1 MNVLPNEEELMVKNA
16 AREFLEAECPPS
28 LARAI
33 EQDERGYSVE
43 LWEQMASLGWFGISL
58 PESYGGGGLPVSY
71 LALILEECGRAI
83 APVPFHSTAT
93 AALAVARYGSDE
105 QKQAILPR
113 VARGDLIMTWA
124 VQEQDPRMR
133 SDAIQCRG
141 EVEGDSLVI
150 SGVKHFVDNFAA
162 AELMVMAVRTAAPS
176 LHGSAG
182 DESASAGSAEGSA
195 GITLAVVPC
204 NAAGIT
210 ETRLTTLAK
219 DSQSKLTL
227 DGVRIPL
234 SNVIGAVND
243 GWPATSDMLDTG
255 TALLCAQIIGAAR
268 KDAEMAIEYAKN
280 RVAFGRPLA
289 GFQSIQH
296 LCADMLVWVDGAQLL
311 TYEALWK
318 LDAGLPYN
326 VEVSQ
331 AKAFTNDKCQA
342 TVRSSQQIHGGIGF
356 MMEFDLH
363 LWYRRVTAW
372 TMRLGTSFEHRARV
386 ARALLDQPGP
396 VRLGMNLEAVA

>member
-43 LWEQMASLGWFGISL
+43 LWEKMASLGWFGISL
-58 PESYGGGGLPVSY
+58 PESHGGGGLPVTY
-71 LALILEECGRAI
+71 LGLILEECGRAI

-93 AALAVARYGSDE
+93 AALAVARHGSD
-105 QKQAILPR
+105 QQQQAILPR
-113 VARGDLIMTWA
+113 AARGDLIMTWA
-124 VQEQDPRMR
+124 VQEQDPRLR
-133 SDAIQCRG
+133 ADAIQCRA
-141 EVEGDSLVI
+141 EVDGDNLVI
-150 SGVKHFVDNFAA
+150 SGVKHFVDNYSA
-162 AELMVMAVRTAAPS
+162 AELMVTAVRTAAPT
-176 LHGSAG
+176 
-182 DESASAGSAEGSA
+182 DDNE
-195 GITLAVVPC
+195 GITLVIVPT
-204 NAAGIT
+204 NAAGIA

-219 DSQSKLTL
+219 DSQSKLTM
-227 DGVRIPL
+227 DGVRVPL
-234 SNVIGAVND
+234 SNVIGEVNQ
-243 GWPATSDMLDTG
+243 GWPATSDMLDIG
-255 TALLCAQIIGAAR
+255 TALLCAQITGAAR
-268 KDAEMAIEYAKN
+268 KDAEMAIDYAKN
-280 RVAFGRPLA
+280 RVAFGRPIA

-296 LCADMLVWVDGAQLL
+296 LCADMIVWTDGAQLL

-318 LDAGLPYN
+318 LDSGLPFG

-386 ARALLDQPGP
+386 ARALLDQPGQ
-396 VRLGMNLEAVA
+396 VRLGMNLQPVG

>member
-1 MNVLPNEEELMVKNA
+1 MNVLPAEEELMVKNA
-16 AREFLEAECPPS
+16 AREFLDAECPPS

-58 PESYGGGGLPVSY
+58 PEAYGGGGLPVTY
-71 LALILEECGRAI
+71 LGLILEECGRAI

-93 AALAVARYGSDE
+93 AALAVANHGSDE
-105 QKQAILPR
+105 QKQSILPR

-124 VQEQDPRMR
+124 LQEQDPRLR
-133 SDAIQCRG
+133 ADAVQCRG
-141 EVEGDSLVI
+141 VVDGDSLVI
-150 SGVKHFVDNFAA
+150 NGMKHFVDNFAA
-162 AELMVMAVRTAAPS
+162 AEMVVMAVRTADPT
-176 LHGSAG
+176 
-182 DESASAGSAEGSA
+182 DDSA
-195 GITLAVVPC
+195 GISLVIVPT
-204 NAAGIT
+204 NSGGIT

-219 DSQSKLTL
+219 DSQSKIALEN
-227 DGVRIPL
+227 VRIPL
-234 SNVIGAVND
+234 SNVIGEVSQ
-243 GWPATSDMLDTG
+243 GWPATSEMLDTG

-296 LCADMLVWVDGAQLL
+296 LCADMIVAVDGAQLL

-318 LDAGLPYN
+318 LDAGLPYS

-363 LWYRRVTAW
+363 LWYRRVAAW
-372 TMRLGTSFEHRARV
+372 TMRMGTSFEHRARV
-386 ARALLDQPGP
+386 ARSLLAQPGR
-396 VRLGMNLEAVA
+396 VRLGMDIEAVA

>member
-16 AREFLEAECPPS
+16 AREFLEAECPPN

-93 AALAVARYGSDE
+93 AALAVARHGSDE

-133 SDAIQCRG
+133 SDAVQCRG
-141 EVEGDSLVI
+141 EVDGDGLTI
-150 SGVKHFVDNFAA
+150 SGVKHFVDNFSA
-162 AELMVMAVRTAAPS
+162 AELMVTAVRTAPPT
-176 LHGSAG
+176 
-182 DESASAGSAEGSA
+182 DDSA
-195 GITLAVVPC
+195 GITLVIVPT
-204 NAAGIT
+204 NAGGIT

-227 DGVRIPL
+227 DGVRVPL
-234 SNVIGAVND
+234 SNVIGEVNG

-255 TALLCAQIIGAAR
+255 TGLLCAQIIGAAR

-296 LCADMLVWVDGAQLL
+296 LCADMIVWVDGAQLL

-318 LDAGLPYN
+318 LDAGLPYS

-386 ARALLDQPGP
+386 ARALLDQPGQ
-396 VRLGMNLEAVA
+396 VRLGMNIEAVA

>member
-1 MNVLPNEEELMVKNA
+1 MNVLPSEEELMVKNA
-16 AREFLEAECPPS
+16 AREFLDAECPPS

-33 EQDERGYSVE
+33 EQDARGYSVE
-43 LWEQMASLGWFGISL
+43 LWEKMAALGWFGISL
-58 PESYGGGGLPVSY
+58 PEAYGGGGLPVAY
-71 LALILEECGRAI
+71 LGLILEECGRAI
-83 APVPFHSTAT
+83 APVPLHSTAT
-93 AALAVARYGSDE
+93 AALAIAGSGTE
-105 QKQAILPR
+105 QQRRDILPR

-124 VQEQDPRMR
+124 VPEQDPRLR
-133 SDAIQCRG
+133 PDAVQCRG
-141 EVEGDSLVI
+141 VVDGDSLVI
-150 SGVKHFVDNFAA
+150 TGVKHFVDNYSA

-176 LHGSAG
+176 DAN
-182 DESASAGSAEGSA
+182 A
-195 GITLAVVPC
+195 GITLAIVPT
-204 NAAGIT
+204 NAPGIA

-219 DSQSKLTL
+219 DSQSKLEL

-234 SNVIGAVND
+234 ANVIGAVNQ
-243 GWPATSDMLDTG
+243 GWPATQDMLDIG

-268 KDAEMAIEYAKN
+268 KDAEMAIEYARN
-280 RVAFGRPLA
+280 RVAFGRPIA

-296 LCADMLVWVDGAQLL
+296 LCADMIVWVDGAQLL

-318 LDAGLPYN
+318 LDAGLPYG

-386 ARALLDQPGP
+386 ARALLDQPGT
-396 VRLGMNLEAVA
+396 VRLGMNLDPVA

>member
-16 AREFLEAECPPS
+16 AREFLEAECSPD

-43 LWEQMASLGWFGISL
+43 LWEKMASLGWFGISL
-58 PESYGGGGLPVSY
+58 PESYGGGGLPVAY
-71 LALILEECGRAI
+71 LGLILEECGRAI

-93 AALAVARYGSDE
+93 AALAVARHGSAE
-105 QKQAILPR
+105 QQQSILPR

-124 VQEQDPRMR
+124 AQEQDPRLR
-133 SDAIQCRG
+133 ADAIQCRG
-141 EVEGDSLVI
+141 EVDGDSLAI
-150 SGVKHFVDNFAA
+150 SGIKHFVDNFSA

-176 LHGSAG
+176 
-182 DESASAGSAEGSA
+182 DDNA
-195 GITLAVVPC
+195 GITLVIVPT

-219 DSQSKLTL
+219 DSQSKLEL
-227 DGVRIPL
+227 DGVRVPL
-234 SNVIGAVND
+234 SNVIGEVNR
-243 GWPATSDMLDTG
+243 GWPAASDMLDIG
-255 TALLCAQIIGAAR
+255 TALLCAQITGAAR
-268 KDAEMAIEYAKN
+268 KDAEMAIDYAKN
-280 RVAFGRPLA
+280 RVAFGRPIA

-296 LCADMLVWVDGAQLL
+296 LCADMIVWTDGAQLL

-318 LDAGLPYN
+318 LDSGLPFG

-386 ARALLDQPGP
+386 ARALLDQPGQ
-396 VRLGMNLEAVA
+396 VRLGMNLQPVG

>member
-43 LWEQMASLGWFGISL
+43 LWEKMASLGWFGISL
-58 PESYGGGGLPVSY
+58 PESHGGGGLPVTY
-71 LALILEECGRAI
+71 LGLILEECGRAI

-93 AALAVARYGSDE
+93 AALAVSRHGSAE
-105 QKQAILPR
+105 QQQSILPR
-113 VARGDLIMTWA
+113 AARGDLIMTWA
-124 VQEQDPRMR
+124 VQEQDPRLR
-133 SDAIQCRG
+133 ADAIQCRA
-141 EVEGDSLVI
+141 EVDGDSLVI
-150 SGVKHFVDNFAA
+150 SGIKHFVDNFSA
-162 AELMVMAVRTAAPS
+162 AELMVTAVRTAAPS
-176 LHGSAG
+176 
-182 DESASAGSAEGSA
+182 DDNA
-195 GITLAVVPC
+195 GITLVIVPT
-204 NAAGIT
+204 NSAGIT

-219 DSQSKLTL
+219 DSQSKLTM
-227 DGVRIPL
+227 DGVRVPL
-234 SNVIGAVND
+234 SNVIGEVNQ
-243 GWPATSDMLDTG
+243 GWPATSDMLDIG
-255 TALLCAQIIGAAR
+255 TALLCAQITGAAR
-268 KDAEMAIEYAKN
+268 KDAEMAIDYAKN
-280 RVAFGRPLA
+280 RVAFGRPIA

-296 LCADMLVWVDGAQLL
+296 LCADMIVWTDGAQLL

-318 LDAGLPYN
+318 LDSGLPFG

-386 ARALLDQPGP
+386 ARALLDQPGE
-396 VRLGMNLEAVA
+396 VRLGMNLQPVG

>member
-1 MNVLPNEEELMVKNA
+1 MNVLPTEEELMVKNA
-16 AREFLEAECPPS
+16 AREFLDAECPPS

-58 PESYGGGGLPVSY
+58 PEAYGGGGLPVTY
-71 LALILEECGRAI
+71 LGLILEECGRAI
-83 APVPFHSTAT
+83 APVPFHSTST
-93 AALAVARYGSDE
+93 AALAVASHGSDE
-105 QKQAILPR
+105 QKQSILPR

-124 VQEQDPRMR
+124 VQEQDPRLR
-133 SDAIQCRG
+133 PDAIQCRG
-141 EVEGDSLVI
+141 EVDGDSLVI
-150 SGVKHFVDNFAA
+150 NGVKHFVDNFSA
-162 AELMVMAVRTAAPS
+162 AELVVMAVRTAAT
-176 LHGSAG
+176 G
-182 DESASAGSAEGSA
+182 DDGA
-195 GITLAVVPC
+195 GITLCIVPT
-204 NAAGIT
+204 NSAGIT

-219 DSQSKLTL
+219 DSQSKIAL
-227 DGVRIPL
+227 DNVRIPL
-234 SNVIGAVND
+234 GNVIGEVSN
-243 GWPATSDMLDTG
+243 GWPATREMLDTG
-255 TALLCAQIIGAAR
+255 TALLCTQIIGAAR

-280 RVAFGRPLA
+280 RVAFGRPIA

-296 LCADMLVWVDGAQLL
+296 LCADMIVWVDGAQLL

-318 LDAGLPYN
+318 LDAGLPYS

-386 ARALLDQPGP
+386 ARALLDQPGQ
-396 VRLGMNLEAVA
+396 VRLGMNIEAVA

>member
-16 AREFLEAECPPS
+16 AREFLAAECPPS
-28 LARAI
+28 LPRAI

-43 LWEQMASLGWFGISL
+43 LWEKMAALGWFGISL
-58 PESYGGGGLPVSY
+58 PESHGGGGLPVTY
-71 LALILEECGRAI
+71 LGLILEECGRAI

-93 AALAVARYGSDE
+93 AALAVARHGSSE
-105 QKQAILPR
+105 QQQAILPR
-113 VARGDLIMTWA
+113 IARGDLIMTWA
-124 VQEQDPRMR
+124 VQEQDPRLR
-133 SDAIQCRG
+133 ADAIQCRA
-141 EVEGDSLVI
+141 EVDGDSLVI
-150 SGVKHFVDNFAA
+150 NGIKHFVDNFSA
-162 AELMVMAVRTAAPS
+162 AELMVTAVRTAAPT
-176 LHGSAG
+176 
-182 DESASAGSAEGSA
+182 DDNA
-195 GITLAVVPC
+195 GITFVIVPT
-204 NAAGIT
+204 NSAGIT

-219 DSQSKLTL
+219 DSQSKLAM
-227 DGVRIPL
+227 DGVRVPL
-234 SNVIGAVND
+234 SNVIGEINQ
-243 GWPATSDMLDTG
+243 GWPATSDMLDVG
-255 TALLCAQIIGAAR
+255 TALLCAQITGAAR
-268 KDAEMAIEYAKN
+268 KDAEMAIDYAKN
-280 RVAFGRPLA
+280 RVAFGRPIA

-296 LCADMLVWVDGAQLL
+296 LCADMIVWTDGAQLL

-318 LDAGLPYN
+318 LDAGLPFG

-386 ARALLDQPGP
+386 ARALLDQPGQ
-396 VRLGMNLEAVA
+396 VRLGMNLQPVG

>member
-1 MNVLPNEEELMVKNA
+1 MNVLPSEEELMVKNA
-16 AREFLEAECPPS
+16 AREFLEAECPPN

-93 AALAVARYGSDE
+93 AALAVARYGSDA
-105 QKQAILPR
+105 QKQTILPR

-141 EVEGDSLVI
+141 EVDGDSLVV
-150 SGVKHFVDNFAA
+150 SGVKHFVDNFSA
-162 AELMVMAVRTAAPS
+162 AELMVMTVRTAPPT
-176 LHGSAG
+176 
-182 DESASAGSAEGSA
+182 DDSA
-195 GITLAVVPC
+195 GITLAIVPT
-204 NAAGIT
+204 NAGGIT

-219 DSQSKLTL
+219 DSQSKLSL
-227 DGVRIPL
+227 DGVRVPL
-234 SNVIGAVND
+234 SNVIGEVNG

-280 RVAFGRPLA
+280 RVAFGRPIA

-296 LCADMLVWVDGAQLL
+296 LCADMIVWVDGAQLL

-318 LDAGLPYN
+318 LDAGLPYS

-386 ARALLDQPGP
+386 ARALLDQPGQ
-396 VRLGMNLEAVA
+396 VRLGMNIEAVA

>member
-1 MNVLPNEEELMVKNA
+1 MNILPSEEELMVKNA
-16 AREFLEAECPPS
+16 AREFLDAECPPS

-58 PESYGGGGLPVSY
+58 PEVYGGGGLPVTY
-71 LALILEECGRAI
+71 LGLILEECGRAI

-93 AALAVARYGSDE
+93 ATLAVANHGTDK
-105 QKQAILPR
+105 QKQSILPR

-124 VQEQDPRMR
+124 VQEMNPRLR
-133 SDAIQCRG
+133 ADAVHCRG
-141 EVEGDSLVI
+141 VVDGDSLVI
-150 SGVKHFVDNFAA
+150 SGIKHFVDNFSA
-162 AELMVMAVRTAAPS
+162 AELVVMAVRTAAPS
-176 LHGSAG
+176 
-182 DESASAGSAEGSA
+182 DASAGIS
-195 GITLAVVPC
+195 LAIVPT

-219 DSQSKLTL
+219 DSQSKIAL

-234 SNVIGAVND
+234 SNVIGEINE
-243 GWPATSDMLDTG
+243 GWPATYEMLDTG
-255 TALLCAQIIGAAR
+255 TALLCTQIIGAAR

-296 LCADMLVWVDGAQLL
+296 LCADMIVAVDGAQLL

-318 LDAGLPYN
+318 LDAGLPYS

-386 ARALLDQPGP
+386 ARSLLDQPGQ
-396 VRLGMNLEAVA
+396 VRLGMNIEAVA

>member
-1 MNVLPNEEELMVKNA
+1 MNVLPSEEELMVKNA
-16 AREFLEAECPPS
+16 AREFLEAECPAS
-28 LARAI
+28 LAREV
-33 EQDERGYSVE
+33 EQDERGYSLE
-43 LWEQMASLGWFGISL
+43 LWEKMASLGWFGISL

-71 LALILEECGRAI
+71 LGLIIEECGRAI

-93 AALAVARYGSDE
+93 AAMAVAKFGTE
-105 QKQAILPR
+105 QQKEAILPR
-113 VARGDLIMTWA
+113 VARGELIMTWA
-124 VQEQDPRMR
+124 VQEQDPRLR
-133 SDAIQCRG
+133 AEVLQCRG
-141 EVEGDSLVI
+141 EVDGDSLVI
-150 SGVKHFVDNFAA
+150 TGGKHFVDNFSA
-162 AELMVMAVRTAAPS
+162 AELMVMAVRT
-176 LHGSAG
+176 G
-182 DESASAGSAEGSA
+182 ASSDDNA
-195 GITLAVVPC
+195 GITLALVPTDT
-204 NAAGIT
+204 AGVS

-219 DSQSKLTL
+219 DSQSKLNL
-227 DGVRIPL
+227 DGVRVPL
-234 SNVIGAVND
+234 SNVIGEVNQ
-243 GWPATSDMLDTG
+243 GWPATQAMLDIG
-255 TALLCAQIIGAAR
+255 TALLCTQIVGAAR

-318 LDAGLPYN
+318 IDQGLPYS

-372 TMRLGTSFEHRARV
+372 TMRLGTSFEHRSRV
-386 ARALLDQPGP
+386 ARALLDQPGK
-396 VRLGMNLEAVA
+396 VRLGMNLEPVA

>member
-1 MNVLPNEEELMVKNA
+1 MNVLPSEEELMVKNA
-16 AREFLEAECPPS
+16 AREFLDAECPPS

-43 LWEQMASLGWFGISL
+43 LWEKMASLGWFGISL
-58 PESYGGGGLPVSY
+58 PESYGGGGLPVTY
-71 LALILEECGRAI
+71 LGLILEECGRAI

-93 AALAVARYGSDE
+93 AALAVANHGSDQ
-105 QKQAILPR
+105 QKQSILPR

-124 VQEQDPRMR
+124 AQEQDPRLR
-133 SDAIQCRG
+133 PDAIQCRG
-141 EVEGDSLVI
+141 EVDGDSLVV
-150 SGVKHFVDNFAA
+150 SGVKHFVDNYAA

-176 LHGSAG
+176 
-182 DESASAGSAEGSA
+182 DDNA
-195 GITLAVVPC
+195 GITLVIVPT
-204 NAAGIT
+204 NAAGIA

-219 DSQSKLTL
+219 DSQSKLAF
-227 DGVRIPL
+227 DGVRVPL
-234 SNVIGAVND
+234 SNVIGELHQ
-243 GWPATSDMLDTG
+243 GWPAASEMLDTG
-255 TALLCAQIIGAAR
+255 TALLCTQIIGAAR

-296 LCADMLVWVDGAQLL
+296 LCADMVVWVDGAQLL

-318 LDAGLPYN
+318 LDAGLPYG

-386 ARALLDQPGP
+386 ARALLDQPGE
-396 VRLGMNLEAVA
+396 VRLGMNLQPVG

>member
-16 AREFLEAECPPS
+16 AREFLAAECPPN
-28 LARAI
+28 LPRAI

-43 LWEQMASLGWFGISL
+43 LWEKMAALGWFGISL
-58 PESYGGGGLPVSY
+58 PESYGGGGLPVTY
-71 LALILEECGRAI
+71 LGLILEECGRAI

-93 AALAVARYGSDE
+93 AALAVARHGSSE
-105 QKQAILPR
+105 QQQAILPR
-113 VARGDLIMTWA
+113 AARGDLIMTWA
-124 VQEQDPRMR
+124 VQEQDPRLR
-133 SDAIQCRG
+133 ADAIQCRA
-141 EVEGDSLVI
+141 EVDGDSLVI
-150 SGVKHFVDNFAA
+150 NGIKHFVDNFSA
-162 AELMVMAVRTAAPS
+162 AELMVTAVRTAAPT
-176 LHGSAG
+176 
-182 DESASAGSAEGSA
+182 DDSA
-195 GITLAVVPC
+195 GITLVVVPT
-204 NAAGIT
+204 NSAGIT

-219 DSQSKLTL
+219 DSQSKLAM

-234 SNVIGAVND
+234 SNVIGEVNQ
-243 GWPATSDMLDTG
+243 GWPATSDMLDVG
-255 TALLCAQIIGAAR
+255 TALLCAQITGAAR
-268 KDAEMAIEYAKN
+268 KDAEMAIDYAKN
-280 RVAFGRPLA
+280 RVAFGRPIA

-296 LCADMLVWVDGAQLL
+296 LCADMIVWTDGAQLL

-318 LDAGLPYN
+318 LDAGLPFG

-386 ARALLDQPGP
+386 ARALLDQPGE
-396 VRLGMNLEAVA
+396 VRLGMNLQPVG

>member
-1 MNVLPNEEELMVKNA
+1 MNVLPAEEELMVKNA
-16 AREFLEAECPPS
+16 AREFLDAECPPS

-58 PESYGGGGLPVSY
+58 PEAYGGGGLPVTY
-71 LALILEECGRAI
+71 LGLILEECGRAI

-93 AALAVARYGSDE
+93 AALAVVNHGSDE
-105 QKQAILPR
+105 QKQSILPR

-124 VQEQDPRMR
+124 MQEQDPRLR
-133 SDAIQCRG
+133 ADAVQCRG
-141 EVEGDSLVI
+141 VVDGDSLVI
-150 SGVKHFVDNFAA
+150 NGIKHFVDNFAA
-162 AELMVMAVRTAAPS
+162 AEMVVMAVRTAEPT
-176 LHGSAG
+176 
-182 DESASAGSAEGSA
+182 DDSA
-195 GITLAVVPC
+195 GISLVIVPT
-204 NAAGIT
+204 NSAGIT
-210 ETRLTTLAK
+210 ETRLSTLAK
-219 DSQSKLTL
+219 DSQSKIALEN
-227 DGVRIPL
+227 VRIPL
-234 SNVIGAVND
+234 SNVIGEVSQ
-243 GWPATSDMLDTG
+243 GWPATSEMLDTG

-296 LCADMLVWVDGAQLL
+296 LCADMIVAVDGAQLL

-318 LDAGLPYN
+318 LDAGLPYS

-331 AKAFTNDKCQA
+331 AKAFTNDRCQA

-363 LWYRRVTAW
+363 LWYRRVAAW
-372 TMRLGTSFEHRARV
+372 TMRMGTSFEHRARV
-386 ARALLDQPGP
+386 ARSLMAQPGR
-396 VRLGMNLEAVA
+396 VRLGMDIEAVA

>member
-1 MNVLPNEEELMVKNA
+1 MNVLPNEEELMFKNA

-43 LWEQMASLGWFGISL
+43 LWEKMASLGWFGISL
-58 PESYGGGGLPVSY
+58 PEAYGGGGLPVTY
-71 LALILEECGRAI
+71 LGLILEECGRAI
-83 APVPFHSTAT
+83 APVPFHSTST
-93 AALAVARYGSDE
+93 AALAVAGHGSEE
-105 QKQAILPR
+105 QKQSILPR
-113 VARGDLIMTWA
+113 AARGDLIMTWA
-124 VQEQDPRMR
+124 VQEQNPRLR
-133 SDAIQCRG
+133 PDAIQCRG
-141 EVEGDSLVI
+141 EVDGDSLVI
-150 SGVKHFVDNFAA
+150 SGTKHFVDNFSA
-162 AELMVMAVRTAAPS
+162 AELMVMAVRTGSPS
-176 LHGSAG
+176 DG
-182 DESASAGSAEGSA
+182 DA
-195 GITLAVVPC
+195 GITLVIVPT

-219 DSQSKLTL
+219 DSQSKLAL
-227 DGVRIPL
+227 DNVRVPL
-234 SNVIGAVND
+234 SNVIGEVNQ
-243 GWPATSDMLDTG
+243 GWAATSEMLDTG
-255 TALLCAQIIGAAR
+255 TALLCTQIIGAAR

-296 LCADMLVWVDGAQLL
+296 LCADMIVWVDGAQLL

-318 LDAGLPYN
+318 LDSGLPYG

-331 AKAFTNDKCQA
+331 AKAFTNDKCQS

-386 ARALLDQPGP
+386 ARSLLDQPGE
-396 VRLGMNLEAVA
+396 VRLGMNLQPVG

>member
-1 MNVLPNEEELMVKNA
+1 MNVLPSEEELMVKNA
-16 AREFLEAECPPS
+16 AREFLDAECPPS

-33 EQDERGYSVE
+33 EQDERGYSVA
-43 LWEQMASLGWFGISL
+43 LWEKMAGLGWFGISL
-58 PESYGGGGLPVSY
+58 PEAYGGGGLPVTY
-71 LALILEECGRAI
+71 LGLILEECGRAI
-83 APVPFHSTAT
+83 APVPLHSTAT
-93 AALAVARYGSDE
+93 AALAVAGHGTPAQQGD
-105 QKQAILPR
+105 ILPR

-124 VQEQDPRMR
+124 AQEADPRLR
-133 SDAIQCRG
+133 ADAIQCRG
-141 EVEGDSLVI
+141 EVDGDSLVI
-150 SGVKHFVDNFAA
+150 TGVKHFVDNFAA
-162 AELMVMAVRTAAPS
+162 AELVVMAVRTAAPS
-176 LHGSAG
+176 
-182 DESASAGSAEGSA
+182 AEHA
-195 GITLAVVPC
+195 GITLVIVPTR
-204 NAAGIT
+204 AAGIS

-227 DGVRIPL
+227 DGVRVPL
-234 SNVIGAVND
+234 SNVIGEIHQ
-243 GWPATSDMLDTG
+243 GWPAASEMLDTG
-255 TALLCAQIIGAAR
+255 AALLCAQIIGAAR

-280 RVAFGRPLA
+280 RVAFGRPIA

-296 LCADMLVWVDGAQLL
+296 LCADMIVWVDGAQLL

-318 LDAGLPYN
+318 LDAGLPYG

-342 TVRSSQQIHGGIGF
+342 AVRSSQQIHGGIGF

-396 VRLGMNLEAVA
+396 VRLGMNLAPVP

>member
-1 MNVLPNEEELMVKNA
+1 MNVLPSEEELMVKNA
-16 AREFLEAECPPS
+16 AREFLDAECPPS

-33 EQDERGYSVE
+33 EQDERGYSVA
-43 LWEQMASLGWFGISL
+43 LWEKMAGLGWFGISL
-58 PESYGGGGLPVSY
+58 PEAYGGGGLPVTY
-71 LALILEECGRAI
+71 LGLILEECGRAI
-83 APVPFHSTAT
+83 APVPLHSTAT
-93 AALAVARYGSDE
+93 AALAVASHGTPA
-105 QKQAILPR
+105 QQADILPR

-124 VQEQDPRMR
+124 AQEADPRLR
-133 SDAIQCRG
+133 ADAIQCRG
-141 EVEGDSLVI
+141 EVDGDSLVI
-150 SGVKHFVDNFAA
+150 TGVKHFVDNFAA
-162 AELMVMAVRTAAPS
+162 AELVVMAVRTAAPS
-176 LHGSAG
+176 
-182 DESASAGSAEGSA
+182 AEHA
-195 GITLAVVPC
+195 GITLVIVPTR
-204 NAAGIT
+204 AAGIS

-227 DGVRIPL
+227 DGVRVPL
-234 SNVIGAVND
+234 SNVIGEIHQ
-243 GWPATSDMLDTG
+243 GWPAASAMLDTG
-255 TALLCAQIIGAAR
+255 AALLCAQIIGAAR

-280 RVAFGRPLA
+280 RVAFGRPIA

-296 LCADMLVWVDGAQLL
+296 LCADMIVWVDGAQLL

-318 LDAGLPYN
+318 LDAGLPYG

-342 TVRSSQQIHGGIGF
+342 AVRSSQQIHGGIGF

-396 VRLGMNLEAVA
+396 VRLGMNLAPVP

>member
-1 MNVLPNEEELMVKNA
+1 MNVLPSEEELMVKNA
-16 AREFLEAECPPS
+16 AREFLDAESPAS
-28 LARAI
+28 LARAV

-43 LWEQMASLGWFGISL
+43 LWAKMAALGWFGISL
-58 PESYGGGGLPVSY
+58 PESCGGGGLPITY
-71 LALILEECGRAI
+71 LGLIIEECGRAI
-83 APVPFHSTAT
+83 SPVPIHSTST
-93 AALAVARYGSDE
+93 AGLAIAHFGSE
-105 QKQAILPR
+105 QQQQDILPR
-113 VARGDLIMTWA
+113 VARGELIMTFA
-124 VQEQDPRMR
+124 VQELDPRLR
-133 SDAIQCRG
+133 ADAVQCRA
-141 EVEGDSLVI
+141 EVDGDSLVLT
-150 SGVKHFVDNFAA
+150 GVKHFVDNYSA
-162 AELMVMAVRTAAPS
+162 AELVVMAVRTAPPT
-176 LHGSAG
+176 G
-182 DESASAGSAEGSA
+182 DSA
-195 GITLAVVPC
+195 GITLVIVPT

-219 DSQSKLTL
+219 DSQSKLNL
-227 DGVRIPL
+227 DGVRVPL
-234 SNVIGAVND
+234 TNVIGEIGQ
-243 GWPATSDMLDTG
+243 GWPATQTMLDTG
-255 TALLCAQIIGAAR
+255 TALLCAQIVGAAR

-296 LCADMLVWVDGAQLL
+296 LCADMVVWCDGAQLL

-318 LDAGLPYN
+318 MDKGLPFA

-386 ARALLDQPGP
+386 ARALLDQPGE
-396 VRLGMNLEAVA
+396 VRLGMNLEPVS

>member
-28 LARAI
+28 LARAV

-43 LWEQMASLGWFGISL
+43 LWEKMASLGWFGISL
-58 PESYGGGGLPVSY
+58 PETYGGGGLPVAY
-71 LALILEECGRAI
+71 LGLILEECGRAI
-83 APVPFHSTAT
+83 APVPFHSTST
-93 AALAVARYGSDE
+93 SALAVARNGTDE
-105 QKQAILPR
+105 QKQSILPR
-113 VARGDLIMTWA
+113 VARGELIMTWA
-124 VQEQDPRMR
+124 VQEQDPRLR
-133 SDAIQCRG
+133 PDAVQCRG
-141 EVEGDSLVI
+141 EVDGDALVI
-150 SGVKHFVDNFAA
+150 NGIKHFVDNFSA
-162 AELMVMAVRTAAPS
+162 AELMVTAVRT
-176 LHGSAG
+176 GSSTDDG
-182 DESASAGSAEGSA
+182 A
-195 GITLAVVPC
+195 GITLVIVPT

-219 DSQSKLTL
+219 DSQSKLAF
-227 DGVRIPL
+227 DGVRVPL
-234 SNVIGAVND
+234 TNVIGEVNG
-243 GWPATSDMLDTG
+243 GWPATSEMLDTG
-255 TALLCAQIIGAAR
+255 TALLCTQIIGAAR
-268 KDAEMAIEYAKN
+268 KDAEMAIDYAKN
-280 RVAFGRPLA
+280 RVAFGRPIA

-296 LCADMLVWVDGAQLL
+296 LCADMIVWCDGAQLL

-318 LDAGLPYN
+318 MDSGLPYG

-386 ARALLDQPGP
+386 ARALLDQPGQ
-396 VRLGMNLEAVA
+396 VRLGMNLQPVG

>member
-1 MNVLPNEEELMVKNA
+1 MNVLPSEEELMVKNA
-16 AREFLEAECPPS
+16 AREFLEVECPPS

-33 EQDERGYSVE
+33 EQDERGYSVG

-124 VQEQDPRMR
+124 AQERDPRMR

-150 SGVKHFVDNFAA
+150 SGVKHFVDNFSA
-162 AELMVMAVRTAAPS
+162 AELMVMAVRTAAPADD
-176 LHGSAG
+176 G
-182 DESASAGSAEGSA
+182 A
-195 GITLAVVPC
+195 GITLVIVPT
-204 NAAGIT
+204 NSAGIA

-219 DSQSKLTL
+219 DSQSKLAL
-227 DGVRIPL
+227 DGVRVPL
-234 SNVIGAVND
+234 SDVIGEVNG

-280 RVAFGRPLA
+280 RVAFGRPIA

-296 LCADMLVWVDGAQLL
+296 LCADMIVWLDGAQLL

-318 LDAGLPYN
+318 LDSGLPYS

-386 ARALLDQPGP
+386 ARALLDQPGQ

>member
-16 AREFLEAECPPS
+16 AREFLETECPPG
-28 LARAI
+28 LARAV

-43 LWEQMASLGWFGISL
+43 LWEKMASLGWFGISL
-58 PESYGGGGLPVSY
+58 PESYGGGGLPVTY
-71 LALILEECGRAI
+71 LGLILEECGRAI
-83 APVPFHSTAT
+83 APVPFHSTST
-93 AALAVARYGSDE
+93 AALAVARHGSDE
-105 QKQAILPR
+105 QKQSILPR
-113 VARGDLIMTWA
+113 VARGELIMTWA
-124 VQEQDPRMR
+124 VQEHDPRLR

-141 EVEGDSLVI
+141 EVDGDSLVVNGI
-150 SGVKHFVDNFAA
+150 KHFVDNFSA
-162 AELMVMAVRTAAPS
+162 AELMVTAVRTGPAT
-176 LHGSAG
+176 
-182 DESASAGSAEGSA
+182 DDSA
-195 GITLAVVPC
+195 GITLAIIPT

-219 DSQSKLTL
+219 DSQSKLEMN
-227 DGVRIPL
+227 GVRVPL
-234 SNVIGAVND
+234 SNVIGEVNG
-243 GWPATSDMLDTG
+243 GWPDTSEMLDTG
-255 TALLCAQIIGAAR
+255 TALLCTQIIGAAR
-268 KDAEMAIEYAKN
+268 KDAEMAIDYAKN
-280 RVAFGRPLA
+280 RVAFGRPIA

-296 LCADMLVWVDGAQLL
+296 LCADMVVWCDGAQLL

-318 LDAGLPYN
+318 MDSGLPYG

-386 ARALLDQPGP
+386 ARALLDQPGQ
-396 VRLGMNLEAVA
+396 VRLGMDLQPVG

>member
-1 MNVLPNEEELMVKNA
+1 MNVLPSEEELMVKNA

-33 EQDERGYSVE
+33 EQDERGYSVA
-43 LWEQMASLGWFGISL
+43 LWEKMAALGWFGISL
-58 PESYGGGGLPVSY
+58 PEAYGGGGLPVTY
-71 LALILEECGRAI
+71 LGLILEECGRAI
-83 APVPFHSTAT
+83 APVPLHSTAT
-93 AALAVARYGSDE
+93 AALAVASHGTAAQQDD
-105 QKQAILPR
+105 ILPR

-124 VQEQDPRMR
+124 AQETDPRLR
-133 SDAIQCRG
+133 PDAIQCRG
-141 EVEGDSLVI
+141 EVDGDALVI
-150 SGVKHFVDNFAA
+150 TGVKHFVDNFAA
-162 AELMVMAVRTAAPS
+162 AELVVMAVRTAAPS
-176 LHGSAG
+176 
-182 DESASAGSAEGSA
+182 AEHA
-195 GITLAVVPC
+195 GITLVIVPTR
-204 NAAGIT
+204 AAGIS

-227 DGVRIPL
+227 DGVRVPL
-234 SNVIGAVND
+234 SNVIGEIHR
-243 GWPATSDMLDTG
+243 GWPAASAMLDTG
-255 TALLCAQIIGAAR
+255 AALLCAQIIGAAR

-280 RVAFGRPLA
+280 RVAFGRPIA

-296 LCADMLVWVDGAQLL
+296 LCADMIVWVDGAQLL

-318 LDAGLPYN
+318 LDAGLPYG

-342 TVRSSQQIHGGIGF
+342 AVRSSQQIHGGIGF

-396 VRLGMNLEAVA
+396 VRLGMNLAPVP

>member
-43 LWEQMASLGWFGISL
+43 LWEKMVSLGWFGISL
-58 PESYGGGGLPVSY
+58 PESHGGGGLPVTY
-71 LALILEECGRAI
+71 LGLILEECGRAI
-83 APVPFHSTAT
+83 APVPFHSTST
-93 AALAVARYGSDE
+93 AALAVARHGSAD
-105 QKQAILPR
+105 QQQAILPR
-113 VARGDLIMTWA
+113 AARGDLIMTWA
-124 VQEQDPRMR
+124 VQEQDPRLR
-133 SDAIQCRG
+133 ADAIQCRA
-141 EVEGDSLVI
+141 EVDGDNLVI
-150 SGVKHFVDNFAA
+150 SGVKHFVDNYSA
-162 AELMVMAVRTAAPS
+162 AELMVTAVRTAAPT
-176 LHGSAG
+176 G
-182 DESASAGSAEGSA
+182 DNE
-195 GITLAVVPC
+195 GITLVIVPT
-204 NAAGIT
+204 NAPGIA

-219 DSQSKLTL
+219 DSQSKLTM
-227 DGVRIPL
+227 DGVRVPL
-234 SNVIGAVND
+234 SNVIGEVNQ
-243 GWPATSDMLDTG
+243 GWPATSDMLDIG
-255 TALLCAQIIGAAR
+255 TALLCAQITGAAR
-268 KDAEMAIEYAKN
+268 KDAEMAIDYAKN
-280 RVAFGRPLA
+280 RVAFGRPIA

-296 LCADMLVWVDGAQLL
+296 LCADMIVWTDGAQLL

-318 LDAGLPYN
+318 LDSGLPFG

-386 ARALLDQPGP
+386 ARALLDQPGE
-396 VRLGMNLEAVA
+396 VRLGMNLQPVG

>member
-1 MNVLPNEEELMVKNA
+1 MNVLPSEEELMVKNA

-33 EQDERGYSVE
+33 EQDERGYSVA
-43 LWEQMASLGWFGISL
+43 LWEKMAALGWFGISL
-58 PESYGGGGLPVSY
+58 PEAYGGGGLPVTY
-71 LALILEECGRAI
+71 LGLILEECGRAI
-83 APVPFHSTAT
+83 APVPLHSTAT
-93 AALAVARYGSDE
+93 AALAVASHGTPV
-105 QKQAILPR
+105 QQADILPR

-124 VQEQDPRMR
+124 AQETDPRLR
-133 SDAIQCRG
+133 PDAIQCRG
-141 EVEGDSLVI
+141 EVDGDALVI
-150 SGVKHFVDNFAA
+150 TGVKHFVDNFAA
-162 AELMVMAVRTAAPS
+162 AELVVMAVRTAAPS
-176 LHGSAG
+176 
-182 DESASAGSAEGSA
+182 AEHA
-195 GITLAVVPC
+195 GITLVIVPTR
-204 NAAGIT
+204 AAGIS

-227 DGVRIPL
+227 DGVRVPL
-234 SNVIGAVND
+234 SNVIGEIHR
-243 GWPATSDMLDTG
+243 GWPAASAMLDTG
-255 TALLCAQIIGAAR
+255 AVLLCAQIIGAAR

-280 RVAFGRPLA
+280 RVAFGRPIA

-296 LCADMLVWVDGAQLL
+296 LCADMIVWVDGAQLL

-318 LDAGLPYN
+318 LDAGLPYG

-342 TVRSSQQIHGGIGF
+342 AVRSSQQIHGGIGF

-386 ARALLDQPGP
+386 ARALLDQPGA
-396 VRLGMNLEAVA
+396 VRLGMNLAPVP

>member
-1 MNVLPNEEELMVKNA
+1 MNVLPSEEELMVKNA

-124 VQEQDPRMR
+124 AQERDPRMR

-150 SGVKHFVDNFAA
+150 SGVKHFVDNFSA
-162 AELMVMAVRTAAPS
+162 AELMVMAVRTAAPADD
-176 LHGSAG
+176 G
-182 DESASAGSAEGSA
+182 A
-195 GITLAVVPC
+195 GITLVIVPT
-204 NAAGIT
+204 NSAGIV

-219 DSQSKLTL
+219 DSQSKLAL
-227 DGVRIPL
+227 DGVRVPL
-234 SNVIGAVND
+234 SDVIGEVNG

-280 RVAFGRPLA
+280 RVAFGRPIA

-296 LCADMLVWVDGAQLL
+296 LCADMIVWLDGAQLL

-318 LDAGLPYN
+318 LDSGLPYS

-386 ARALLDQPGP
+386 ARALLDQPGQ

>member
-1 MNVLPNEEELMVKNA
+1 MNVLPSEEELMVKNA
-16 AREFLEAECPPS
+16 AREFLEAECPPG

-58 PESYGGGGLPVSY
+58 PEAYGGGGLPVTY
-71 LALILEECGRAI
+71 LGLILEECGRAI

-93 AALAVARYGSDE
+93 AALAVVRHGSDD
-105 QKQAILPR
+105 QKQFILPR

-124 VQEQDPRMR
+124 VQEQDPRLR
-133 SDAIQCRG
+133 PDAIQCRG
-141 EVEGDSLVI
+141 EVDGDSLVI
-150 SGVKHFVDNFAA
+150 SGTKHFVDNYSA
-162 AELMVMAVRTAAPS
+162 AELMVTAVRTGPPT
-176 LHGSAG
+176 G
-182 DESASAGSAEGSA
+182 DNA
-195 GITLAVVPC
+195 GITLAIVPT
-204 NAAGIT
+204 NADGIT

-219 DSQSKLTL
+219 DSQSKLAL

-234 SNVIGAVND
+234 SNVIGEVNG
-243 GWPATSDMLDTG
+243 GWAATSEMLDTG
-255 TALLCAQIIGAAR
+255 TALLCTQIIGAAR
-268 KDAEMAIEYAKN
+268 KDAEMAIDYAKN
-280 RVAFGRPLA
+280 RVAFGRPIA

-296 LCADMLVWVDGAQLL
+296 LCADMIVWCDGAQLL

-318 LDAGLPYN
+318 MDSGLPYG

-386 ARALLDQPGP
+386 ARALLDQPGE
-396 VRLGMNLEAVA
+396 VRLGMNLQPVG